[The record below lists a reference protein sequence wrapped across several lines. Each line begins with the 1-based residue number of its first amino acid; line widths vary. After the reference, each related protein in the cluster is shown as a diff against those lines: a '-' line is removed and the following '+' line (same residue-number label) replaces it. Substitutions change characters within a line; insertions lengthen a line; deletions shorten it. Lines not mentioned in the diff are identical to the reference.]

1 MKRFNVNTP
10 QIYEYN
16 GSNITFL
23 NGDDVMANATE
34 MAKAFGKQPK
44 EFLRLPSTASFIEAL
59 SSVRKSPTSDFQAV
73 ITVMGSPENGGGTWM
88 HEDVAI
94 EFARWLSPHF
104 AIWCNDRIKEL
115 VKHGLTAINPD
126 EFLNPDYV
134 IKVMTALKEE
144 RAEKEALKMTTQ
156 LQEKELKESAPKVEY
171 HDKVL
176 QSESLISAT
185 ELANE
190 LGFRT
195 AQALN
200 SHLKAQ
206 GIIKRVNNTW
216 AMCADLSGLGLAK
229 YKTHSYTDSKGQPQ
243 THRHLYFTEKGRKAL
258 QRFSQKPTSKAK
270 TNG

>member
-1 MKRFNVNTP
+1 MKTFNVNTP
-10 QIYEYN
+10 QTYQYN
-16 GSNITFL
+16 GNNITFF
-23 NGDDVMANATE
+23 NGDSVMINATQ
-34 MAKAFGKQPK
+34 MAKAFGKTSKDYLKTQSAN
-44 EFLRLPSTASFIEAL
+44 ELIEAVSKRTNVH
-59 SSVRKSPTSDFQAV
+59 SSDLV
-73 ITVMGSPENGGGTWM
+73 TVTYGNNGGTWM
-88 HEDVAI
+88 HEDIALD
-94 EFARWLSPHF
+94 FAQWLSVDF
-104 AIWCNDRIKEL
+104 KLWCNDRIKEL

-243 THRHLYFTEKGRKAL
+243 THRHLYFTERGRKAL
-258 QRFSQKPTSKAK
+258 QRFSQKTTSKAK
-270 TNG
+270 ANG

>member
-1 MKRFNVNTP
+1 MKKFNVNTP
-10 QIYEYN
+10 QTYQYN
-16 GSNITFL
+16 GNNITFF
-23 NGDDVMANATE
+23 NGDSVMINATQ
-34 MAKAFGKQPK
+34 MAKAFGKTPKDYLRTQPAK
-44 EFLRLPSTASFIEAL
+44 DLA
-59 SSVRKSPTSDFQAV
+59 KAV
-73 ITVMGSPENGGGTWM
+73 SKRHICLLTDIVQVVHGGANRGTWM
-88 HEDVAI
+88 HEDIALD
-94 EFARWLSPHF
+94 FAQWLSVDF
-104 AIWCNDRIKEL
+104 KLWCNDRIKEL

-243 THRHLYFTEKGRKAL
+243 THRHLYFTERGRKAL
-258 QRFSQKPTSKAK
+258 QRFSQKTTSKAK
-270 TNG
+270 ANG